1 MASFLSGNVTLPD
14 HMTDKRKILPGES
27 THANIADFLSKV
39 ANTPVIN
46 KTGESGRLIFSMDA
60 TASRKPSWDTACQIQ
75 GQMFEETSSL
85 GGLSIQLAYYRGYNE
100 FSSSAWHNKSAD
112 LLRSMTEVTCLGG
125 MTQIEKVLQHAIR
138 ETKISKV
145 NAVVFVG
152 DAMEENVDSLCKY
165 AGELGLLGTPV
176 FIFQENSDPVATMAF
191 KQIAKLSNG
200 AYCLFNTYSAQ
211 QLKDL
216 LSAVAIYAA
225 GGRKALENYSNK
237 KGGITLKLTQQFYN
251 K

>member
-1 MASFLSGNVTLPD
+1 MNTKRGKLP
-14 HMTDKRKILPGES
+14 TKS
-27 THANIADFLSKV
+27 THSDVENFLRKV
-39 ANTPVIN
+39 ATTAAIK

-60 TASRKPSWDTACQIQ
+60 TASRKPTWDTACQIQ
-75 GQMFEETSSL
+75 GQMFEETDSL

-100 FSSSAWHNKSAD
+100 FFSSSWHSQSTD
-112 LLRSMTEVTCLGG
+112 LLRSMSEASCLGG
-125 MTQIEKVLQHAIR
+125 MTQIEKILRHAIR
-138 ETKISKV
+138 ETKIKKV
-145 NAVVFVG
+145 NAVIFVG
-152 DAMEENVDSLCKY
+152 DAMEENVDKLCQY

-176 FIFQENSDPVATMAF
+176 FVFQEHNDPVATMAF
-191 KQIAKLSNG
+191 KQIARVSNG
-200 AYCLFNTYSAQ
+200 AYCLFNSDSAQ

-225 GGRKALENYSNK
+225 GGRKALENYGTK

>member
-1 MASFLSGNVTLPD
+1 MTGKKEKLPV
-14 HMTDKRKILPGES
+14 KS
-27 THANIADFLSKV
+27 THTDIADFLGKV
-39 ANTPVIN
+39 ANTPAIN

-60 TASRKPSWDTACQIQ
+60 TASRKPSWDTACHIQ

-100 FSSSAWHNKSAD
+100 FHTGPWHSKSAD

-125 MTQIEKVLQHAIR
+125 MTQIERVLQHAIR
-138 ETKISKV
+138 ETKINKV
-145 NAVVFVG
+145 NAMVFIG
-152 DAMEENVDSLCKY
+152 DAMEENIDRLCKS

-176 FIFQENSDPVATMAF
+176 FVFQENADPIATMAF
-191 KQIAKLSNG
+191 KQIARVSNG
-200 AYCLFNTYSAQ
+200 AYCPFNTGSAQ

-216 LSAVAIYAA
+216 LSAVAVYAA
-225 GGRKALENYSNK
+225 GGRKALENYSSK

>member
-1 MASFLSGNVTLPD
+1 MTEKKEKLPA
-14 HMTDKRKILPGES
+14 KS
-27 THANIADFLSKV
+27 THADIANFLGKV
-39 ANTPVIN
+39 ASTPATI
-46 KTGESGRLIFSMDA
+46 KTGESGRLIFSLDA
-60 TASRKPSWDTACQIQ
+60 TASRKPTWDTACQIQ

-100 FSSSAWHNKSAD
+100 FFSGPWHSKSAD

-138 ETKISKV
+138 ETKTNKV

-152 DAMEENVDSLCKY
+152 DAMEENIDRLCKY

-176 FIFQENSDPVATMAF
+176 FVFQENADPVATMAF
-191 KQIAKLSNG
+191 KQIARVSNG
-200 AYCLFNTYSAQ
+200 AYCLFNAGSAQ

-216 LSAVAIYAA
+216 LNAVAIYAA

-237 KGGITLKLTQQFYN
+237 KGGIALKLTQQLHN